1 MKESLRELTL
11 AALHN
16 NEIIMQQTED
26 IAKATD
32 GNTQATA
39 SMQKIYNAI
48 TDKIK
53 TAPETLTTA
62 DCRFMV
68 IQLNITLAS
77 LYKQE
82 RTIKLTIEAFE
93 QLKDLYQD
101 AGESPENLAD
111 FLKHAFEE
119 EEEEDK
125 KESDTLLQNQ

>member
-1 MKESLRELTL
+1 MNESLRELTL

-16 NEIIMQQTED
+16 NEIIMQQAED
-26 IAKATD
+26 IAKETD

-48 TDKIK
+48 TDKIEK
-53 TAPETLTTA
+53 APETLTTA

-68 IQLNITLAS
+68 ISLNITLAS

-82 RTIKLTIEAFE
+82 RIVKTTIEAFE
-93 QLKDLYQD
+93 QLKELYQD
-101 AGESPENLAD
+101 AGESPESLAA

-119 EEEEDK
+119 EEDE
-125 KESDTLLQNQ
+125 KENDTLLQNQ